1 VDKVMELDKEEI
13 ADFKQMISMFVLLYK
28 TIWDEVEKQFSELP
42 QEEKHR
48 VFSVI
53 APSMIEMFTMAGDE
67 SETETTNKRK
77 QQKKRR

>member
-1 VDKVMELDKEEI
+1 MELDKEEI
-13 ADFKQMISMFVLLYK
+13 ADFKQMIGMFVLLYK

-53 APSMIEMFTMAGDE
+53 APSMIEIFTMAEDKG
-67 SETETTNKRK
+67 ETETNKRK
-77 QQKKRR
+77 QKKKKR